1 MVCPFCL
8 SNKTE
13 VYNSRRTKKINS
25 VWRRRRCQQC
35 DREFTTEEQVR
46 PDTIMRVG
54 IKGLPRALPYSRT
67 KLLLAI
73 YKACDHRKQAATAS
87 EYVLGTIE
95 QKLYRIASDQEQV
108 ITKDNIIQTTLAVL
122 KNYDAAAYIKY
133 LSYHQPGLDSAAVK
147 RQLRGK

>member
-25 VWRRRRCQQC
+25 VWRRRRCPHC
-35 DREFTTEEQVR
+35 EREFTTEEQVR
-46 PDTIMRVG
+46 PETIMKVG

-73 YKACDHRKQAATAS
+73 YKACDHRKQAAAAS
-87 EYVLGTIE
+87 EHVLATVE
-95 QKLYRIASDQEQV
+95 QRLYKIAAAQDHTVTKEN
-108 ITKDNIIQTTLAVL
+108 ITQTTLDVL

-133 LSYHQPGLDSAAVK
+133 LSYHQPGLDNATVK
-147 RQLRGK
+147 RQLRVK